1 MPDDFNRHG
10 ESTATQWAVNRQ
22 FQPFS
27 LCVHWGWE
35 VRYHIADYAEK
46 IKMVAV

>member
-1 MPDDFNRHG
+1 MQLTIPRTKVSVQG
-10 ESTATQWAVNRQ
+10 G
-22 FQPFS
+22 
-27 LCVHWGWE
+27 CGWE